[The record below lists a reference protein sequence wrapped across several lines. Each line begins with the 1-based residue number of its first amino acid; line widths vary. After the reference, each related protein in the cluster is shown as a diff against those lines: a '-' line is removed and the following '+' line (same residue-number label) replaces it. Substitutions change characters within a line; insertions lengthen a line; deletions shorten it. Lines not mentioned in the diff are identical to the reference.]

1 MLKKMNRVALYIT
14 VTAPLLIFSHA
25 NAEQITM
32 PEPASINLTTNT
44 STETTAFDL
53 SHSASSE
60 HTLLMPVN
68 INTASESELTALP
81 GIGAYKAAKIIQWR
95 EHNGEFVTT
104 TDLASVSG
112 IGQATITKLAGK
124 ISVTDL

>member
-1 MLKKMNRVALYIT
+1 MNRVALYIA

-32 PEPASINLTTNT
+32 PEPASINLATNT

-60 HTLLMPVN
+60 HTVLIPVN
-68 INTASESELTALP
+68 INTASESELTALTALP

-112 IGQATITKLAGK
+112 IGQATITKLVGK

>member
-1 MLKKMNRVALYIT
+1 MLKKMNRIALYIA

-32 PEPASINLTTNT
+32 PEPASINLAVNK

-53 SHSASSE
+53 SHSASSAN
-60 HTLLMPVN
+60 TLLMPVN

-95 EHNGEFVTT
+95 DNNGEFITT